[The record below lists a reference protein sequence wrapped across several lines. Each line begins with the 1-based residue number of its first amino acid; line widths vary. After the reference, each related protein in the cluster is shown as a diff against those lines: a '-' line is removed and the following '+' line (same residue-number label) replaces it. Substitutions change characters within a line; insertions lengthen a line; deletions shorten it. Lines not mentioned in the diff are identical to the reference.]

1 MKTYRVIVSPDAA
14 DQIAGYA
21 GYIAH
26 LAGSDEVARNWI
38 LNVYTTI
45 DKLEHFPRRRELAEE
60 NERSSK
66 ELRRLIIG
74 NYLALFTIDDEVSA
88 VRVIGFRHAARLP
101 HPDEP

>member
-14 DQIAGYA
+14 DKIAGYA

-26 LAGSDEVARNWI
+26 QSGSDEVARNWI
-38 LNVYTTI
+38 INVYTTI
-45 DKLEHFPRRRELAEE
+45 DKLEHLPRRRELAEE
-60 NERSSK
+60 SEHSSN

-74 NYLALFTIDDEVSA
+74 NYIALFTIDDEVSA

-101 HPDEP
+101 HLDGP